1 MSRSNVPDIAAVFT
15 ALVIV
20 LPACSA
26 SAGRM
31 ELAPRADSLFV
42 EHDEVTEV
50 GIWQK
55 KPRVYYGLALR
66 TIDVAD
72 TIVRDKIEAFGQ
84 YEEIFRYIHSFR
96 RIRDESIPEER
107 PTYLFEA
114 RAAMMEYW
122 GIVQVEKAVREDD
135 GSFFMYMKQVT
146 DSALVER
153 YRPGWPGL
161 FLLESHDLTMRFSV
175 RSSADGK
182 TKAGFT
188 AIVKPDFYVP
198 GWLYKLASRK
208 VFPRFIEDLENAVT
222 SVELPE

>member
-1 MSRSNVPDIAAVFT
+1 MPHVAKVMTAVAAV
-15 ALVIV
+15 L
-20 LPACSA
+20 LACSA
-26 SAGRM
+26 LYAET
-31 ELAPRADSLFV
+31 ELVRRADSLFV
-42 EHDEVTEV
+42 GHDEVTEV
-50 GIWQK
+50 GIWKK
-55 KPRVYYGLALR
+55 KPRIYYGLALR

-72 TIVRDKIEAFGQ
+72 TVVWDKIEAFEQ
-84 YEEIFRYIHSFR
+84 YEETFRYIHSFR
-96 RIRDESIPEER
+96 RIRDESIPEDR

-122 GIVQVEKAVREDD
+122 GIVRVERIVRDDD
-135 GSFFMYMKQVT
+135 GSLYMYMNQVT

-175 RSSADGK
+175 KSSADGN
-182 TKAGFT
+182 TKAGFC
-188 AIVKPDFYVP
+188 AVVKPDFYVP

-222 SVELPE
+222 SVELAK